1 MSASW
6 HVERSITTVCIQ
18 IQYVHTNTVCI
29 QIQYVFIQY
38 VYSTNTVCIQYKY
51 SMYTNTVCIQ
61 YKYSMYT
68 NTVSTVYLT
77 QSPFVFR
84 VPKDLLQINPI
95 YITGLVIYQKK
106 LALYFCYIWHCFVLS
121 CL

>member
-38 VYSTNTVCIQYKY
+38 VYSTNTVCIQIQYVY
-51 SMYTNTVCIQ
+51 STNTVCIQ
-61 YKYSMYT
+61 IQYP
-68 NTVSTVYLT
+68 L
-77 QSPFVFR
+77 F
-84 VPKDLLQINPI
+84 I
-95 YITGLVIYQKK
+95 
-106 LALYFCYIWHCFVLS
+106 
-121 CL
+121 

>member
-1 MSASW
+1 M
-6 HVERSITTVCIQ
+6 
-18 IQYVHTNTVCI
+18 YTNTVCI
-29 QIQYVFIQY
+29 YTVCIQYKYSMYTVQIQYV
-38 VYSTNTVCIQYKY
+38 YKY

-95 YITGLVIYQKK
+95 DITGLVIYQKK

>member
-1 MSASW
+1 MY
-6 HVERSITTVCIQ
+6 TVQ
-18 IQYVHTNTVCI
+18 
-29 QIQYVFIQY
+29 IQY
-38 VYSTNTVCIQYKY
+38 VYSTNTVCIQIQYVYKYSVYTNTVCIQIQYVYKY

-95 YITGLVIYQKK
+95 DITGLVIYQKK